1 MRVFH
6 AGYDEIRDPDIR
18 RGRVNADF
26 GQGFYTT
33 DNEEFARRWVLEKP
47 GADVFVNIYELDE
60 TGLKVKRFERDG
72 EWFRYVFSNRRSMP
86 DKLSEYDV
94 IVGPI
99 ANDTIFNTMGIMT
112 SGYLTDDEAVQLL
125 TIGPLYSQVVI
136 KSDKAREALRFVS
149 AETLPHEV
157 IQENKKIL
165 SADEE
170 KYMAEF
176 ASVMEQIQGE

>member
-6 AGYDEIRDPDIR
+6 AGYDQIRDPDIR

-33 DNEEFARRWVLEKP
+33 DNEEFARRWVREKP
-47 GADVFVNIYELDE
+47 GAAVFVNIYELDLE
-60 TGLKVKRFERDG
+60 GLKVKSFERDG

-86 DKLSEYDV
+86 DELSEYDV

-112 SGYLTDDEAVQLL
+112 SGYLSDDEAVQLL
-125 TIGPLYSQVVI
+125 TIGPLYKQVVI
-136 KSDKAREALRFVS
+136 KSDKARAALKFVS
-149 AETLPHEV
+149 AETLPLDV
-157 IQENKKIL
+157 IKANKEIL
-165 SADEE
+165 AADEE
-170 KYMAEF
+170 KYMTEF
-176 ASVMEQIQGE
+176 AEVMEKIQE